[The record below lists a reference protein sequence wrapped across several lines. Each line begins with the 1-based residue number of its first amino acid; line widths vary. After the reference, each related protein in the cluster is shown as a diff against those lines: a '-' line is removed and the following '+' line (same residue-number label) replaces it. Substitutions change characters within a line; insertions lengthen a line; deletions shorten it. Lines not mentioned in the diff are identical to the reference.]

1 MKGQTMKYKT
11 FEFIRKCEM
20 VDYIADWYSQLGLAL
35 SDEEYDEL
43 VSVYGGRANEE
54 YEIAEF
60 KDFTIY
66 RLPNG
71 DWKIKRRA

>member
-1 MKGQTMKYKT
+1 MKYKT
-11 FEFIRKCEM
+11 FEFIRKCEV
-20 VDYIADWYSQLGLAL
+20 VDYIAEHYSLLGLAL
-35 SDEEYDEL
+35 SDAEYDEL
-43 VSVYGGRANEE
+43 VSIYGGRANEE
-54 YEIAEF
+54 YEVAEF

>member
-11 FEFIRKCEM
+11 FEFIRKCEL
-20 VDYIADWYSQLGLAL
+20 VDYIADYYSYLGEAL
-35 SDEEYDEL
+35 TDAEYDEL
-43 VSVYGGRANEE
+43 VSIYGGRANEE

>member
-1 MKGQTMKYKT
+1 MRGQTMKYKT

-20 VDYIADWYSQLGLAL
+20 VDYIAEHYSLLGLGL

-43 VSVYGGRANEE
+43 VSIYGGRANEE
-54 YEIAEF
+54 YEITKF
-60 KDFTIY
+60 KDFGIY